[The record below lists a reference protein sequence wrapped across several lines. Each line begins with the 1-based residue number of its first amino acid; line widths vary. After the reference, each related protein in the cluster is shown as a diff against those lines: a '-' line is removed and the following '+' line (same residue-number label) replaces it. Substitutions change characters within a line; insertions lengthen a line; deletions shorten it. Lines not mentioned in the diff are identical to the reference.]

1 MNPQLQVL
9 VALQDLEQMIRD
21 AEDQEK
27 AHELKE
33 MGFDLGGLEDLKKA
47 QANLEAKL
55 EPRHRGYYRR
65 LTQRFGHAVVPVID
79 NLCMGCFASIPS
91 SFTSV
96 THENQ
101 ILKCENCG
109 RILYWP

>member
-1 MNPQLQVL
+1 MHPQLQVL
-9 VALQDLEQMIRD
+9 VALQDLELMIRD
-21 AEDQEK
+21 AEDQETAQEEK
-27 AHELKE
+27 DL
-33 MGFDLGGLEDLKKA
+33 GFDMGGLEDLKKA
-47 QANLEAKL
+47 QADLEDKL
-55 EPRHRGYYRR
+55 DPRTRGYYRR
-65 LTQRFGHAVVPVID
+65 LTGRFGHAVVPVIN

-96 THENQ
+96 THENK